1 MIYLICSQ
9 CFLMW
14 FISLEWYLLHCV
26 IVFCRTIIHCVAR
39 GVASF
44 STSCRP
50 GWLSFPQILK
60 IVRMTSTH
68 WPHQHLVTPKT
79 YNFFTSGR
87 VIQPKIC
94 RPGPTGLWAGYA
106 PGCADGKRSLGGVY
120 TRKLAPVRVSYRD
133 DFFLFRIA
141 FTLWLGHFISRYLKV
156 HFMLINYT

>member
-14 FISLEWYLLHCV
+14 FISLERYLLHCV
-26 IVFCRTIIHCVAR
+26 IVFCRTIIHCVVR

-50 GWLSFPQILK
+50 GWLSFPHILK

-68 WPHQHLVTPKT
+68 WSHQHLLTPTT
-79 YNFFTSGR
+79 YNFLQAVEWSNQEFVG
-87 VIQPKIC
+87 
-94 RPGPTGLWAGYA
+94 PGPRCLWAGYA
-106 PGCADGKRSLGGVY
+106 PGCADGKRSLGGVN
-120 TRKLAPVRVSYRD
+120 TRKLAPARVSYPD